1 MVKID
6 RTFTAEAVRSSYEYE
21 LLSLFSKMVHQLNL
35 KVCVEG
41 VETEDEFA
49 KICQL
54 PPEYIQGYY
63 LGRPCPLDQFMTQ
76 FVERA

>member
-6 RTFTAEAVRSSYEYE
+6 RTFTAEAMRSSYEYE
-21 LLSLFSKMVHQLNL
+21 LLFLFSKMVHQLNL

-41 VETEDEFA
+41 VETEQEFA

-63 LGRPCPLDQFMTQ
+63 LGRPCPTEQFISQ
-76 FVERA
+76 FVNRA

>member
-6 RTFTAEAVRSSYEYE
+6 RTFTAEAIHNSYEYE
-21 LLSLFSKMVHQLNL
+21 MLSLFSKMVHQLNL

-63 LGRPCPLDQFMTQ
+63 LGRPCPLEQFMAQ
-76 FVERA
+76 FVKQT